1 MKNFEWRFEILVTCF
16 PPSSLETRT
25 RSNREREK
33 KRKKRISRQAPSSP
47 DWVGSVSG
55 FDIVRAKE
63 RRITTRIEQRSYLWS
78 KRSRDKNKNRIG
90 TGDVDRIDFAA
101 VTRTFN

>member
-1 MKNFEWRFEILVTCF
+1 M
-16 PPSSLETRT
+16 
-25 RSNREREK
+25 
-33 KRKKRISRQAPSSP
+33 
-47 DWVGSVSG
+47 SG